1 MPVPQASAPGSQLAA
16 LQATTR
22 ALTRR
27 YVLALSLIAILA
39 VGGFLILEATVR
51 AHRASAQ
58 IIGVSA
64 RQGTLIEEVEHAAQG
79 LVLSQDSS
87 ERAADRGRLFESAY
101 AIEEAHARLTNPD
114 NRLGEPLQSSARI
127 RALYFAQPIDLDRR
141 LRAYLD
147 HAFRLSGTPDRG
159 LGPQHPSF
167 RYIMAASN
175 GLLIAIEQLVDL
187 LDKEA
192 KANVGQI
199 RMLEAGLLAATLLI
213 LSLEAFWIF
222 RPIVRRIRDDGRR
235 LIELQERLV
244 ELAHYDPL
252 TGLANRTLFRL
263 RLEMA
268 LSQARRDGT
277 LVAVL
282 QFDLDHFKDVND
294 TLGHDAGD
302 QVLREIG
309 RRLRALL
316 RDTDTAARVGGD
328 EFAIILT
335 GVNAPDQVGAVAS
348 KILQA
353 VSRPVPYQKQEL
365 HIGASIGITLYPT
378 DAEYPGQLL
387 ANADL
392 ALYRAK
398 SSGRNTFAYFVA
410 DMTVQMERR
419 AKLERDLRRALG
431 ADEFEIHYQPQVR
444 LSDGTTCTVEALLRW
459 RHPDL
464 GLLGPGSFLQVAEE
478 TGLILPL
485 GLVVLHRALQQ
496 MARWQDRGIAPARLA
511 INVASPELRADAFL
525 DELDRALVEHGIA
538 PDRLE
543 LEMTESSMVGR
554 SEDRIADLVR
564 SLRQRRISVALDD
577 FGTGYASLTH
587 LKRIKIDRLKID
599 RSFVCGIGIDPEDA
613 AIVRAVIGLGTSLGL
628 EVVAEGVETER
639 QLDFL
644 RQHGCHL
651 AQGYYF
657 ARPAPAAEIEFMLE
671 RRIAAAAS

>member
-1 MPVPQASAPGSQLAA
+1 MPAHPASTTGTQLAA

-27 YVLALSLIAILA
+27 YVLALSLIAAFAI
-39 VGGFLILEATVR
+39 GGFLILEATVR
-51 AHRASAQ
+51 SHRASAQ
-58 IIGVSA
+58 IISISA
-64 RQGTLIEEVEHAAQG
+64 RQGTLIEEVEHTAQS
-79 LVLSQDSS
+79 LVLSQKSS
-87 ERAADRGRLFESAY
+87 ERAADRGQLFESAH
-101 AIEEAHARLTNPD
+101 AIEQAHARLTNPEH
-114 NRLGEPLQSSARI
+114 RLGEPLRTSARI
-127 RALYFAQPIDLDRR
+127 RALYFAPPIDLDRR

-147 HAFRLSGTPDRG
+147 QAFRLSGTPDRE
-159 LGPQHPSF
+159 LGPQHPSA
-167 RYIMAASN
+167 RYIMAASD

-187 LDKEA
+187 LDSEA
-192 KANVGQI
+192 KANVRQI

-213 LSLEAFWIF
+213 LGLEAFCIF
-222 RPIVRRIRDDGRR
+222 GPIVRRVRDDGRR
-235 LIELQERLV
+235 LIESQERLV

-282 QFDLDHFKDVND
+282 QLDLDHFKDVND

-302 QVLREIG
+302 QLLREIG
-309 RRLRALL
+309 RRLQELL
-316 RDTDTAARVGGD
+316 RGTDTAARVGGD

-335 GVNAPDQVGAVAS
+335 GVNAPDQVGVVAS
-348 KILQA
+348 KIIQA
-353 VSRPVPYQKQEL
+353 AGRPVAYDKQEL
-365 HIGASIGITLYPT
+365 HAGASIGITFYPT

-398 SSGRNTFAYFVA
+398 ASGRNTFVYFVA
-410 DMTVQMERR
+410 DMTELMERR
-419 AKLERDLRRALG
+419 ARVERDLRRALG
-431 ADEFEIHYQPQVR
+431 ADEFEIHYQPQLR
-444 LSDGTTCTVEALLRW
+444 LSDGTPRSVEALLRW

-464 GLLGPGSFLQVAEE
+464 GLLGPGSFLPVAEE
-478 TGLILPL
+478 TGLIVPL
-485 GLVVLHRALQQ
+485 GRLVMDRALQQ
-496 MARWQDRGIAPARLA
+496 MARWQGRGIAPARLA
-511 INVASPELRADAFL
+511 INVASPELRADGFL
-525 DELDRALVEHGIA
+525 DELDRALAEHGVE

-543 LEMTESSMVGR
+543 LEMTENAMVGR
-554 SEDRIADLVR
+554 GEDRIAELVQ
-564 SLRQRRISVALDD
+564 SLRQRGIGVTLDD

-587 LKRIKIDRLKID
+587 LKRIKVDRLKID

-613 AIVRAVIGLGTSLGL
+613 AIVRAVIGLGASLGL
-628 EVVAEGVETER
+628 EVIAEGVETER

-657 ARPAPAAEIEFMLE
+657 ARPAPAAELELMLK
-671 RRIAAAAS
+671 RRLATATG